1 MRRLWLAILA
11 VVALAACGAPPAT
24 TSPDRNERGS
34 LNPDASASGSQASPT
49 TTLER
54 PSPIGEEPELPGAA
68 GPLADRWPRRSVPRY
83 ATRTRSTTR

>member
-24 TSPDRNERGS
+24 TSPTATSAS

-54 PSPIGEEPELPGAA
+54 PSPIGEEPGYPECRP
-68 GPLADRWPRRSVPRY
+68 PR
-83 ATRTRSTTR
+83 